1 MTARIVTVF
10 GATGTQGTAIV
21 VPILGSRVSPFPIGS
36 SVVKALLA
44 DGTFTPRAVT
54 RDANSEKALKLKQ
67 LGVEVVQGD
76 VWDVASLKNAMNGA
90 EAVFGV
96 TAFWDPTN
104 FPQGPT
110 SEVVMGK
117 NLVDAAIAANVKF
130 FIWSSLPH
138 CTRVSNGKYRQVY
151 HFDNKADV
159 EEYLQDSQ
167 LPHANLHTGASIS
180 IPFERTFE
188 YLCRMSDSSSYELT
202 IPKYDPDSPQYFSW
216 IERDLG
222 QCVLALLK
230 HYKNDSPQ
238 ILGET
243 FYAVSD
249 KMTYTDYVNEIE
261 KVVGKP
267 VRFVTGAATGME
279 VSEVYPLCYE
289 FQSKFGL
296 YPHATIPD
304 PRLERLGV
312 KFHSNKEFAEEEL
325 KKRYA

>member
-10 GATGTQGTAIV
+10 GATGTQ
-21 VPILGSRVSPFPIGS
+21 GS

-54 RDANSEKALKLKQ
+54 RDASSEKALKLKQ

-76 VWDVASLKNAMNGA
+76 VWDVTSLKNAMNGA

-104 FPQGPT
+104 FPQGPA

-138 CTRVSNGKYRQVY
+138 CTRVSNGKYRKVY

-159 EEYLQDSQ
+159 EEYLRDSP
-167 LPHANLHTGASIS
+167 LPHANLHTGW
-180 IPFERTFE
+180 FCENVWNFN
-188 YLCRMSDSSSYELT
+188 YLTLTSDSSSYELT

-230 HYKNDSPQ
+230 HYKDDSPQ

-243 FYAVSD
+243 FHAVSD
-249 KMTYTDYVNEIE
+249 KMSYTDYVNEIE

-267 VRFVTGAATGME
+267 VRFVTGATAGME
-279 VSEVYPLCYE
+279 EADEMYE
-289 FQSKFGL
+289 FQSGFGL

-312 KFHSNKEFAEEEL
+312 KFHSNKVFAEEEL